1 MFLRTEAVFLLQM
14 SCKPDATN
22 LYQLESP
29 CYSMSRVKVNR
40 ISGVT
45 DPLTGMPA
53 KQIELVEVRDSRR
66 PDMFPA
72 SDEAR
77 VVQGMVSQLQSMG
90 LMPQIREFG
99 YSKVVMTLTESE
111 YDMLGMRLDVNEI
124 YELDIR
130 NGSLTLKKVTE
141 GT

>member
-1 MFLRTEAVFLLQM
+1 MA
-14 SCKPDATN
+14 
-22 LYQLESP
+22 
-29 CYSMSRVKVNR
+29 RVKVSR

-53 KQIELVEVRDSRR
+53 KQIELVEVRDARR
-66 PDMFPA
+66 PEAFPA

-77 VVQGMVSQLQSMG
+77 VVQGMVSQLQTMG
-90 LMPQIREFG
+90 LMPQIRELG

-111 YDMLGMRLDVNEI
+111 YDMLGIRLDVNEV
-124 YELDIR
+124 YDLEIR

>member
-1 MFLRTEAVFLLQM
+1 
-14 SCKPDATN
+14 
-22 LYQLESP
+22 
-29 CYSMSRVKVNR
+29 MSRVKVNR

-72 SDEAR
+72 NDEAR

-111 YDMLGMRLDVNEI
+111 YDMLGIRLDVNEI

>member
-1 MFLRTEAVFLLQM
+1 
-14 SCKPDATN
+14 
-22 LYQLESP
+22 
-29 CYSMSRVKVNR
+29 MSRVKVNR

-66 PDMFPA
+66 PDMFPV

-90 LMPQIREFG
+90 LMPQIRELG
-99 YSKVVMTLTESE
+99 YSKVIMTLTESE

>member
-1 MFLRTEAVFLLQM
+1 MG
-14 SCKPDATN
+14 
-22 LYQLESP
+22 
-29 CYSMSRVKVNR
+29 RVKVNR

-53 KQIELVEVRDSRR
+53 KQIELVEVRDNRR

-72 SDEAR
+72 SDEAK

-90 LMPQIREFG
+90 LMPQMRDLG
-99 YSKVVMTLTESE
+99 YSKVIMTLTESE
-111 YDMLGMRLDVNEI
+111 YDMLGIRLDVNEI

>member
-1 MFLRTEAVFLLQM
+1 MG
-14 SCKPDATN
+14 K
-22 LYQLESP
+22 
-29 CYSMSRVKVNR
+29 VKVSK

-45 DPLTGMPA
+45 DPLTGLPA
-53 KQIELVEVRDSRR
+53 KQIELVEVRDARR

-90 LMPQIREFG
+90 LMPQMREFG
-99 YSKVVMTLTESE
+99 FSKILMTLTESE
-111 YDMLGMRLDVNEI
+111 YDMLGIRLGVNEV
-124 YELDIR
+124 YDLDIR
-130 NGSLTLKKVTE
+130 NGSITLRKLTE

>member
-1 MFLRTEAVFLLQM
+1 MG
-14 SCKPDATN
+14 
-22 LYQLESP
+22 
-29 CYSMSRVKVNR
+29 RVKVNR

-45 DPLTGMPA
+45 DPLTGLPA
-53 KQIELVEVRDSRR
+53 KQIELVEIRDTRR

-90 LMPQIREFG
+90 LMPQMREFG

-111 YDMLGMRLDVNEI
+111 YDMLGMRLDVNEV
-124 YELDIR
+124 YDLDIR
-130 NGSLTLKKVTE
+130 NGSITLKKITE

>member
-1 MFLRTEAVFLLQM
+1 MG
-14 SCKPDATN
+14 
-22 LYQLESP
+22 
-29 CYSMSRVKVNR
+29 RVKVNR

-53 KQIELVEVRDSRR
+53 KQIELVEIRDSRR
-66 PDMFPA
+66 PDMFPS

-90 LMPQIREFG
+90 LMPQIRDLG
-99 YSKVVMTLTESE
+99 YSKVIMTLTESE
-111 YDMLGMRLDVNEI
+111 YDMLGIRLDVNEI
-124 YELDIR
+124 YELEIR

>member
-1 MFLRTEAVFLLQM
+1 MG
-14 SCKPDATN
+14 
-22 LYQLESP
+22 
-29 CYSMSRVKVNR
+29 RVKVSR

-66 PDMFPA
+66 PDTFPT
-72 SDEAR
+72 SDEGR

-90 LMPQIREFG
+90 LMPQIRDLG
-99 YSKVVMTLTESE
+99 YSKVIMTLTESE
-111 YDMLGMRLDVNEI
+111 YDMLGIRLDVNEI